1 MKEGSKS
8 ANTLLI
14 RCVYVWADRRG
25 DKAILELPTKRPK
38 VLLSASRSTDRDAA
52 LPPPAPLR
60 SLSRVGLVSKKAT
73 MGASRR
79 PLRRC

>member
-1 MKEGSKS
+1 MKEGSES

-38 VLLSASRSTDRDAA
+38 VLLSASCSTDRDAA
-52 LPPPAPLR
+52 LSPARPALY
-60 SLSRVGLVSKKAT
+60 LVLGWFRKKRQWVRR
-73 MGASRR
+73 RR